1 MPGCEEYSDRPL
13 TFNAVC
19 RKYTRKEREPMSTKP
34 SYTQSIASWR
44 FNVSKRGDAR
54 ARWTRSLAPI

>member
-1 MPGCEEYSDRPL
+1 
-13 TFNAVC
+13 
-19 RKYTRKEREPMSTKP
+19 MSTKR

-44 FNVSKRGDAR
+44 HGVSKRGDAR